1 MEVPLIITKLILNT
15 INFTDIK
22 YYLMLHYIKLGMTIN
37 EHNVLKNNNKYINNI
52 KFIKYFI
59 FGENY

>member
-22 YYLMLHYIKLGMTIN
+22 YYLMLHYIKLGMTMN
-37 EHNVLKNNNKYINNI
+37 EQNVLKNNNKYIKNI

-59 FGENY
+59 CGQNY